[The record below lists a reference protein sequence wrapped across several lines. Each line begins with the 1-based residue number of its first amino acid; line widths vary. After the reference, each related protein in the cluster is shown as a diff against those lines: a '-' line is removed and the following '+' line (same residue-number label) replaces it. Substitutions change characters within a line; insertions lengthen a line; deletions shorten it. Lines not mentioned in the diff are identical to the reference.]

1 MKKIF
6 GIASIMLGMVAMTGC
21 DDFLDQNSPSEQNTE
36 TVYNSTYYTG
46 YVINKIYGG
55 LTQDATY
62 SQYIPIVW
70 STNSDIE
77 LVDGRGA
84 SSTTAASERSY
95 MNYINVTAGGW
106 SKITTLWTAMYGEL

>member
-55 LTQDATY
+55 IQYEESLSNCFDNRYQIVSFVRGMGLTYEEHKET
-62 SQYIPIVW
+62 
-70 STNSDIE
+70 
-77 LVDGRGA
+77 
-84 SSTTAASERSY
+84 RS
-95 MNYINVTAGGW
+95 
-106 SKITTLWTAMYGEL
+106 